1 MGILRSTRK
10 TNVNLILIIMLKHL
24 RSVGMLLFLASM
36 YGGVANAVPVKDVA
50 GVENIQQNGTA
61 SGVVKDALGETVIG
75 ASVIVKGTTNGTIT
89 DFDGNFS
96 LAGVKK
102 GDIIQISFVGYQT
115 QEVVWQGQPLNV
127 VLQDDTQALEEVVV
141 VGFGTQKK
149 VNLTGA
155 VSTVDSKA
163 IAARPVNSVVDALQ
177 GAVAG
182 MNFSTLVPE
191 TPRLA
196 PAQFPNL
203 GYLTTEPSGATP
215 GVNSLSDK
223 T

>member
-1 MGILRSTRK
+1 
-10 TNVNLILIIMLKHL
+10 MLKPL
-24 RSVGMLLFLASM
+24 RSVGTLLFLASM
-36 YGGVANAVPVKDVA
+36 YGGVANAIPVKDVA
-50 GVENIQQNGTA
+50 GVENIQQDETA
-61 SGVVKDALGETVIG
+61 TGVVKDALGETVIG

-96 LAGVKK
+96 LPGVKK

-115 QEVVWQGQPLNV
+115 QEIAWNGQPLNV
-127 VLQDDTQALEEVVV
+127 ILADDTQALEEVVV

-163 IAARPVNSVVDALQ
+163 ISARPVNSVTDALQ

-182 MNFSTLVPE
+182 MNFSVGS
-191 TPRLA
+191 
-196 PAQFPNL
+196 Q
-203 GYLTTEPSGATP
+203 GGAL
-215 GVNSLSDK
+215 NSDK
-223 T
+223 KFNIRGTGTIGSGSSVSPLVLIDGMEGDMNALNPQDIENISYP